1 MKNLIKSLALVG
13 VLTAVGVTVASAQLT
28 LSMSTPTYGGSET
41 APYCSTDSGHFCLEW
56 NHGVSVPNAGS
67 TGSSVQA
74 QSRYYS
80 VCGYK
85 TKSSSNSG
93 SGAQNATTDYNIPF
107 SVNVAAGAVYNL
119 QIDQSRQGFMAVINN
134 NTTGTATCSGVA
146 GDLTGGTSSGTLATA
161 ALGNINGQGGQGISQ
176 TATAYRTGVTGTGSA
191 QNYTL
196 HFTWTQSGS
205 SLGSIGYTGGDSAV
219 QMGYGDCNGD
229 ISSDDYSQFGHN
241 AATDGHWVTVTATV
255 TAPSPPT
262 VGNNG
267 PVCVG
272 ATLGLTASSAFSP
285 VTWSWTG
292 PNGFTSSAQNP
303 TVSTSATTAM
313 AGTYSCTVTW
323 SGHTSG
329 AATTVVT
336 VKPLPTPGTI
346 SLSQTMVCSGFT
358 TTATLSGYTGGSSIQ
373 WYTSTDGGTTATPVG
388 SNSPTYTSPALTVD
402 TWFAACVTYNGC
414 TSCVGWSKATVGD
427 ITPPTIIAPADIDIN
442 L

>member
-13 VLTAVGVTVASAQLT
+13 IVTAVSVTVASAQLT

-56 NHGVSVPNAGS
+56 NHGVSVPNPGGS
-67 TGSSVQA
+67 GTSVAA

-93 SGAQNATTDYNIPF
+93 SGAENATTDYNIPF

-134 NTTGTATCSGVA
+134 QTTGTATCSGVA
-146 GDLTGGTSSGTLATA
+146 GDLTGGISSGTLATA

-176 TATAYRTGVTGTGSA
+176 TATAYRTGVTSGGGESY
-191 QNYTL
+191 NL

-229 ISSDDYSQFGHN
+229 ISSDNYSQYGHN
-241 AATDGHWVTVTATV
+241 QGTDGHWVTVTATV

-267 PVCVG
+267 PICAG
-272 ATLGLTASSAFSP
+272 AELDLSASSAFSP
-285 VTWSWTG
+285 VTYSWTGPGGFTSSAQNPTIPNATTANSGTYSCTVTWNGQTSGAATTGVTVNALPSPPTASNGGIVCVGSTLQLYASSVAGATAYAWTG
-292 PNGFTSSAQNP
+292 PNGFTSSSQNP
-303 TVSTSATTAM
+303 TIPNATLAATGTYSVTVTVNTGCTSAT
-313 AGTYSCTVTW
+313 AGT
-323 SGHTSG
+323 
-329 AATTVVT
+329 
-336 VKPLPTPGTI
+336 
-346 SLSQTMVCSGFT
+346 
-358 TTATLSGYTGGSSIQ
+358 
-373 WYTSTDGGTTATPVG
+373 
-388 SNSPTYTSPALTVD
+388 TY
-402 TWFAACVTYNGC
+402 
-414 TSCVGWSKATVGD
+414 ATVGD
-427 ITPPTIIAPADIDIN
+427 VTPPTIIAPADVNIN

>member
-1 MKNLIKSLALVG
+1 VKNLTRTLTLIGILTVTSVTLAP
-13 VLTAVGVTVASAQLT
+13 AQNLT
-28 LSMSTPTYGGSET
+28 LSMSTPTYGSET
-41 APYCSTDSGHFCLEW
+41 GPNCNTDSGHFCNEW
-56 NHGVSVPNAGS
+56 NHGVSLPSGGGTAVLVA
-67 TGSSVQA
+67 A

-85 TKSSSNSG
+85 TKSTSNSG
-93 SGAQNATTDYNIPF
+93 SGAQNSTTDYYVNF
-107 SVNVAAGAVYNL
+107 SVTAPNQGVYNL
-119 QIDQSRQGFMAVINN
+119 QIDTSRQGFMAVINN
-134 NTTGTATCSGVA
+134 STTGTATCSGV
-146 GDLTGGTSSGTLATA
+146 TGSMSPGIGSGSLSTA
-161 ALGNINGQGGQGISQ
+161 AMGNINGQGGQAIAQ
-176 TATAYRTGVTGTGSA
+176 TATGYLTGVTGSGSA
-191 QNYTL
+191 QGYQL
-196 HFTWTQSGS
+196 HFTWTQSAS
-205 SLGSIGYTGGDSAV
+205 SAGSIGYTGGDAAV

-229 ISSDDYSQFGHN
+229 ISSDNYSQYGHN
-241 AATDGHWVTVTATV
+241 QGTDGHWVTVTATV
-255 TAPSPPT
+255 TAPPPPT

-267 PVCVG
+267 PICVG

-303 TVSTSATTAM
+303 TVSTSATAAM

-336 VKPLPTPGTI
+336 VKPNPTAGTI
-346 SLSQTMVCSGFT
+346 SLSPTMVCSGFT
-358 TTATLSGYTGGSSIQ
+358 TTATLSGYTGGSTIQ

-388 SNSPTYTSPALTVD
+388 SNSPTYTSPALTVN

-414 TSCVGWSKATVGD
+414 SACVGWSEATVGD